1 MPQRIL
7 GIDIGSWSAKAVL
20 VESSFR
26 GFKVEEVHEVPIG
39 AGDDST
45 KTQRQ
50 IAALELLLEYG
61 ALRADTTVAS
71 LPGEY
76 ATTRFIELPFS
87 DPKKVDLTIGGE
99 LADVLPFDLMDAVYD
114 HTILDKRDD
123 GSSLSLCI
131 AAQST
136 KVSDYL
142 ALLQSAKVDPRYLP
156 ADVIQLFSLYQNFL
170 KADASKAEAP
180 KEASTEASTFILPTP
195 GGPPDAR
202 LVVDIGHERTLVCAA
217 GENGIAYTRVIRAGG
232 GDVTQAIAQ
241 AYELE
246 WEDAEDG
253 KHEDALVASARHPAP
268 SDAAARMSEVVA
280 SGLRPLVKEL
290 RRTLQA
296 IRSEKRVRVARIDLI
311 GGGARIRNLANYL
324 AEQLNVP
331 VANGVAVEQIVER
344 NVEGPRRPA
353 YALALANA
361 IRTTAED
368 SATRMDLRM
377 GEFAFAGTLENVR
390 RRVPF
395 IAGAIA
401 VCSVLTLVNV
411 FAQYHTVSAREA
423 EIDQEFCAITKKV
436 VGREICEP
444 TVAISVVR
452 EPASELGA
460 FKLPERS
467 AYAVV
472 AELSSLTPK
481 DVDVTFEEMEVTPD
495 RVRISGETVSFDA
508 VDKLVSAYSANSCYS
523 DIKKGKLSKK
533 GDGAGVDFQLS
544 IKLRCS

>member
-1 MPQRIL
+1 
-7 GIDIGSWSAKAVL
+7 
-20 VESSFR
+20 
-26 GFKVEEVHEVPIG
+26 
-39 AGDDST
+39 
-45 KTQRQ
+45 
-50 IAALELLLEYG
+50 
-61 ALRADTTVAS
+61 
-71 LPGEY
+71 
-76 ATTRFIELPFS
+76 
-87 DPKKVDLTIGGE
+87 
-99 LADVLPFDLMDAVYD
+99 
-114 HTILDKRDD
+114 LDKRED

-131 AAQST
+131 AAQSA

-202 LVVDIGHERTLVCAA
+202 LVVDIGHERTLVCAC
-217 GENGIAYTRVIRAGG
+217 GEDGIAYTRVIRAGG
-232 GDVTQAIAQ
+232 SDVTQAIAQ

-368 SATRMDLRM
+368 SATRMDLRV

-423 EIDQEFCAITKKV
+423 EIDQEFCSITKKV

-495 RVRISGETVSFDA
+495 RVRISGATVSFDA